1 MRRVPIR
8 CERSRR
14 RGHRGALRARSPV
27 HADLRA
33 RDHRNAPFGRV
44 ETRRPM
50 IAKCSRPKERVV
62 SRIPDPG
69 SRIPDPGWY
78 DFRRMRSFPDALRR
92 RLTAPLPGLDAQLR
106 MAPNPRMWPEAGTE
120 LRPAA
125 ALLL

>member
-1 MRRVPIR
+1 MLAN
-8 CERSRR
+8 E
-14 RGHRGALRARSPV
+14 GAGCIPE
-27 HADLRA
+27 
-33 RDHRNAPFGRV
+33 PGF
-44 ETRRPM
+44 
-50 IAKCSRPKERVV
+50 
-62 SRIPDPG
+62 RIPDPG

-125 ALLL
+125 ALLLIYPRNDRWHFPLTVRGA